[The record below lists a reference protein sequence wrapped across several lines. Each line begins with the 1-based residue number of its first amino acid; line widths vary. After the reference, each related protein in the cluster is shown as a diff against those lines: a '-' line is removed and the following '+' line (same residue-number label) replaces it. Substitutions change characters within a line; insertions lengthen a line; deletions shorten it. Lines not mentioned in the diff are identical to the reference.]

1 MNRVSSFRKLAI
13 TTITV
18 YFFYFSNVSYATKN
32 KYEILDF
39 KIPIAQEDSIEIIE
53 FFSYMCKHC
62 NEIEIYLNRWSKNIP
77 NDVKI
82 IKIPIATN
90 DYTQQLQ
97 KIYFTIESINKEELN
112 IEIFNTIK
120 KDRFFFK
127 KHKNLENWL
136 LKHQISINKF
146 NKVFNSFGIE
156 IKMKQANNLFHFCN
170 IKEIPIFIV
179 GGEYLTSP
187 TLAGNSYIDTIE
199 EIDKLINKYRSE
211 SNTIS

>member
-1 MNRVSSFRKLAI
+1 MNRLSIFRKLI
-13 TTITV
+13 ILTIV
-18 YFFYFSNVSYATKN
+18 LYCFIFSNISYAAKN

-39 KIPIAQEDSIEIIE
+39 TIPISQENSIEIIE

-62 NEIEIYLNRWSKNIP
+62 NEIELYLNEWSKNIQ
-77 NDVKI
+77 NDIKI
-82 IKIPIATN
+82 IRIPIATN
-90 DYTQQLQ
+90 NYTQQLQ
-97 KIYFTIESINKEELN
+97 KIYFTIESINRTELN
-112 IEIFNTIK
+112 IEIFNTTK

-127 KHKNLENWL
+127 KQKNLENWL

-170 IKEIPIFIV
+170 VKEIPIFII
-179 GGEYLTSP
+179 GGKYLTSP
-187 TLAGNSYIDTIE
+187 TLAGNNYIDTIE
-199 EIDKLINKYRSE
+199 EINNLINKYRSE